1 MVLSSSKTSDY
12 IKHCVNV
19 SDCTCISW
27 SASFK
32 QLASSRPVAELM
44 TTEETEAAA
53 QAKAAEPAE
62 VPIPD
67 AEEPAPAG
75 EVEGAVGEPEM
86 LPESTGAEELE
97 KYLAVRDAYYK
108 AAKESD
114 AKIVTHENAI
124 RRPYFHVK
132 PLDDGQLG
140 NWHRYLD
147 FIEKE
152 GVTDKVSP
160 SRWYGFELW
169 SMILY
174 TSCSFL

>member
-1 MVLSSSKTSDY
+1 
-12 IKHCVNV
+12 
-19 SDCTCISW
+19 
-27 SASFK
+27 
-32 QLASSRPVAELM
+32 VAELR

-75 EVEGAVGEPEM
+75 EVEGAVAEPEM
-86 LPESTGAEELE
+86 LPESMGAEELE
-97 KYLAVRDAYYK
+97 KFLAVRDAYYK

-114 AKIVTHENAI
+114 AKIVTYENAI

-152 GVTDKVSP
+152 GVTDKVSL

-169 SMILY
+169 SMNLY

>member
-1 MVLSSSKTSDY
+1 M
-12 IKHCVNV
+12 
-19 SDCTCISW
+19 
-27 SASFK
+27 
-32 QLASSRPVAELM
+32 AELR

-62 VPIPD
+62 VPRRNAD
-67 AEEPAPAG
+67 EPAPAG
-75 EVEGAVGEPEM
+75 EVEGAVVEPEV

-97 KYLAVRDAYYK
+97 RFLAVRDAYYK

-114 AKIVTHENAI
+114 AKIVTYENAI

-160 SRWYGFELW
+160 TRWYGFK
-169 SMILY
+169 
-174 TSCSFL
+174 FVV